1 MMSQE
6 GTQADASTGGDQEQ
20 VVDYKAQFEAA
31 QRELEEARAEAA
43 KNRAL
48 KQKIAQERDELKK
61 ATKSTGEEDY
71 KTLWEQE
78 RQQAQKLVERQ
89 KNSDVQVALTQQLGK
104 IGVRADAMDAAIQ
117 LVDKGI
123 IEWDAETGVA
133 RTSVEAAA
141 QVLKGKF
148 KFLFEKPVTAQD
160 GKSVVDGTSSERT
173 LKRAEFDRLDAVAK
187 ATKMKEGYKL
197 ID

>member
-1 MMSQE
+1 MSQE

-61 ATKSTGEEDY
+61 ATKPTGEEDY

-78 RQQAQKLVERQ
+78 RQQAQKLIERQ
-89 KNSDVQVALTQQLGK
+89 KNSDVQAALTQQLTK

-160 GKSVVDGTSSERT
+160 GKSVVDGTSSEKT

-187 ATKMKEGYKL
+187 SNRMKDGYKL

>member
-1 MMSQE
+1 MSQE
-6 GTQADASTGGDQEQ
+6 QGSNTDAHTGGDQGQE
-20 VVDYKAQFEAA
+20 VDYKAQFEAA
-31 QRELEEARAEAA
+31 LRELEEARAEAA

-61 ATKSTGEEDY
+61 ATKSGDEDY
-71 KTLWEQE
+71 KALWEQE

-89 KNSDVQVALTQQLGK
+89 KNSDVQAALTQQLTK
-104 IGVRADAMDAAIQ
+104 IGVRADAMDAAIH

-133 RTSVEAAA
+133 KTTVEAAA

-148 KFLFEKPVTAQD
+148 KFLFEKPVTPQD
-160 GKSVVDGTSSERT
+160 GKAAVDGTSTEKT

-187 ATKMKEGYKL
+187 AIKMKDGYKL